1 MCKNGL
7 KKRPRVH
14 KLQASASI
22 SWCILFGVNRLDL
35 QQLSR
40 LRVRDAKALLNA
52 GNFAGAYYMAGYSM
66 ECAIK
71 AAIAKQTQRH
81 DFPNRQL
88 AQDSWTHDLKK
99 LLQIAS
105 LWPKFELAMKENSN
119 LELNWAIAKEWRES
133 SRYMLS
139 TSQNQAADLY
149 SAFTARTHGILSW
162 LKTYW

>member
-1 MCKNGL
+1 M
-7 KKRPRVH
+7 
-14 KLQASASI
+14 
-22 SWCILFGVNRLDL
+22 NRIDL
-35 QQLSR
+35 QKLSR

-52 GNFAGAYYMAGYSM
+52 GNFPGAYYMAGYSV

-71 AAIAKQTQRH
+71 AAIAKQTRRH
-81 DFPNRQL
+81 DFPNKQL

-119 LELNWAIAKEWRES
+119 LELNWAIAKEWKES
-133 SRYMLS
+133 SRYVLS

-149 SAFTARTHGILSW
+149 SACTARTHGILSW